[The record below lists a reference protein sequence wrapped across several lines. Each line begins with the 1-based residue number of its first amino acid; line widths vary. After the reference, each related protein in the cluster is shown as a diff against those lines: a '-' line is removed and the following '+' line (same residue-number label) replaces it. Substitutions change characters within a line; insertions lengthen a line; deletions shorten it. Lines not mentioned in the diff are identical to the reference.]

1 MTAHSSAQGIA
12 SLGRYGDDLIVHMNQ
27 EEVQG
32 LQALAKQHGTSLTIN
47 PETGMPEAFKLG
59 GVFKALIPIAAGV
72 MFPGFGASLFGGMQ
86 GIGAGILAG
95 AATAALTG
103 GNPLLGGVTGALGGY
118 SGAGLGN
125 SFANLGSTAAT
136 TGTNVANVTAQ
147 NAATNVVG
155 NTLMGQGAT
164 AFSSPFTSMFTP
176 SGIAGGAGLGVGT
189 VGNAGIVAQGAL
201 SNAAGNALTNQ
212 AMNASLTGAN
222 TAANAGNAINLAG
235 TTQAAAPS
243 YIDKLKS
250 GVEKFF
256 SKETSYVDPVTGK
269 TVTGSG
275 LDAYKASLPTRG
287 GELTGVTKDA
297 AGNVV
302 SSTYN
307 PVKGATNMDVFKK
320 IGTPVG
326 GALLGGV
333 EASDLNPQINLSEQ
347 EQKVYEQ
354 TGVDSAGKPTFGY
367 IAKSAF
373 NPYRTLNLSG
383 PSPLNLGQ
391 SLKLPTP
398 TGYATGG
405 TIQSGGIRDLYG
417 APDNQPTISPGLSG
431 FGLGRLNNLAGEQAM
446 TQAKTLGY
454 ADGGDVGMNL
464 DALPTLNVNTG
475 TQSYANRMAEERQM
489 NPLGQIM
496 YGLTSMGSLK
506 PTIGEDKQTQDFFYS
521 PHIQYGTDSQT
532 QQFRKLMETGRMAK
546 GGYLDGA
553 GDGMSDSI
561 PATIGG
567 KQPARLADG
576 EFVIPADV
584 VSHLGNGSSKAGS
597 KRLYAMMD
605 KVRHARTGNK
615 KQGKQINP
623 AKYMPA

>member
-1 MTAHSSAQGIA
+1 MTAHSTAQGIA

-32 LQALAKQHGTSLTIN
+32 LQALAKKHGTSLTIN
-47 PETGMPEAFKLG
+47 PDTGMPEAFKLG
-59 GVFKALIPIAAGV
+59 GVFKALIPIAAGM
-72 MFPGFGASLFGGMQ
+72 MFPGAPAFMGSMFQAGGALSGVFA
-86 GIGAGILAG
+86 GALAG
-95 AATAALTG
+95 AGLATLTG
-103 GNPLLGGVTGALGGY
+103 GNPLISGITGALGGAG
-118 SGAGLGN
+118 GAGLGN

-164 AFSSPFTSMFTP
+164 AFTSPFISPFTP
-176 SGIAGGAGLGVGT
+176 AGIAGGAGLGAGT
-189 VGNAGIVAQGAL
+189 VANAGIVGQGAL

-243 YIDKLKS
+243 YTDKLKS

-256 SKETSYVDPVTGK
+256 SKETSYVDPLTGK

-275 LDAYKASLPTRG
+275 LDAYKASLPVRG
-287 GELTGVTKDA
+287 GQVTGTSVDA
-297 AGNVV
+297 AGNVTTNY
-302 SSTYN
+302 SPKTL
-307 PVKGATNMDVFKK
+307 ATNMDVFKK

-354 TGVDSAGKPTFGY
+354 TGIDSAGKPTFGY

-391 SLKLPTP
+391 SLKLPAP

-417 APDNQPTISPGLSG
+417 TPDNQPTISPGLSG

-454 ADGGDVGMNL
+454 AQG
-464 DALPTLNVNTG
+464 
-475 TQSYANRMAEERQM
+475 
-489 NPLGQIM
+489 
-496 YGLTSMGSLK
+496 GLTAFAMGGK
-506 PTIGEDKQTQDFFYS
+506 P
-521 PHIQYGTDSQT
+521 
-532 QQFRKLMETGRMAK
+532 K
-546 GGYLDGA
+546 GGYLDGP

-561 PATIGG
+561 PATING

-584 VSHLGNGSSKAGS
+584 VSHLGNGSTKAGS
-597 KRLYAMMD
+597 KKLYAMLD
-605 KVRHARTGNK
+605 KVRRARTGTK
-615 KQGKQINP
+615 KQGKQINADRYLP
-623 AKYMPA
+623 KVA

>member
-1 MTAHSSAQGIA
+1 MTAHSTAQGIA

-32 LQALAKQHGTSLTIN
+32 LQALAKKHGTSLTIN
-47 PETGMPEAFKLG
+47 PKTGMPEAFKLG

-72 MFPGFGASLFGGMQ
+72 MFPGFGASIFGGMQ

-103 GNPLLGGVTGALGGY
+103 GNPIMGGITGALGGY

-125 SFANLGSTAAT
+125 SFANLGSAGAA
-136 TGTNVANVTAQ
+136 TGTNVANLTAQ

-164 AFSSPFTSMFTP
+164 AFTSPFISPFTP
-176 SGIAGGAGLGVGT
+176 AGIAGGAGLGAGT
-189 VGNAGIVAQGAL
+189 VANAGIVGQGAL
-201 SNAAGNALTNQ
+201 SNVAGNALTNQ

-222 TAANAGNAINLAG
+222 TVANAGNAINLAG
-235 TTQAAAPS
+235 TTQAATPT
-243 YIDKLKS
+243 YGDKLKS

-256 SKETSYVDPVTGK
+256 SKETSYVDPISGK

-275 LDAYKASLPTRG
+275 LDAYKASLPTKG
-287 GELTGVTKDA
+287 GEITGVTKDA
-297 AGNVV
+297 AGNVIG
-302 SSTYN
+302 STET
-307 PVKGATNMDVFKK
+307 PRKLASNMDVFKK
-320 IGTPVG
+320 IGTPIG

-333 EASDLNPQINLSEQ
+333 EESDLNPQVNLSDQ

-354 TGVDSAGKPTFGY
+354 VGVDAAGKPTFGY

-383 PSPLNLGQ
+383 PSSLNLGA
-391 SLKLPTP
+391 SLKLPAP
-398 TGYATGG
+398 TGYAAGG
-405 TIQSGGIRDLYG
+405 IVQPTIQSGGVRDLYG
-417 APDNQPTISPGLSG
+417 SSDNQTQPLSSDG
-431 FGLGRLNNLAGEQAM
+431 FGLGRLSSLANQQAM
-446 TQAKTLGY
+446 TTAKTLGY
-454 ADGGDVGMNL
+454 ADGGDVGGDAIDESAPNPEGIVSKYTTVVDDKGIASRARVPFQYEKIITPGAL
-464 DALPTLNVNTG
+464 DFYDIPPIGYNPDT
-475 TQSYANRMAEERQM
+475 YAGLLRKQRGMAR
-489 NPLGQIM
+489 
-496 YGLTSMGSLK
+496 
-506 PTIGEDKQTQDFFYS
+506 
-521 PHIQYGTDSQT
+521 
-532 QQFRKLMETGRMAK
+532 

-561 PATIGG
+561 PATIEG

-576 EFVIPADV
+576 EFVVPADV

-597 KRLYAMMD
+597 KRLYAMLD
-605 KVRHARTGNK
+605 KVRRARTGRV

>member
-1 MTAHSSAQGIA
+1 MTAHSTAQGIA

-32 LQALAKQHGTSLTIN
+32 LQALAKKHGTSLTIN
-47 PETGMPEAFKLG
+47 PDTGMPEAFKLG

-72 MFPGFGASLFGGMQ
+72 MFPGFGAAMFGGMQ

-103 GNPLLGGVTGALGGY
+103 GNPIVGGITGALGGY

-125 SFANLGSTAAT
+125 SFANLGSAGAA
-136 TGTNVANVTAQ
+136 TGTNVANMTAQ

-164 AFSSPFTSMFTP
+164 AFTSPFISPFTP
-176 SGIAGGAGLGVGT
+176 AGIAGGAGLGAGT
-189 VGNAGIVAQGAL
+189 VANAGIVGQGAL

-235 TTQAAAPS
+235 TTQAAAPT
-243 YIDKLKS
+243 YGDKLKS

-256 SKETSYVDPVTGK
+256 SKEASYVDPVTGK

-275 LDAYKASLPTRG
+275 LDAYKASLPTKG
-287 GELTGVTKDA
+287 GELTGITKDA

-320 IGTPVG
+320 IGTPIG

-333 EASDLNPQINLSEQ
+333 EESDLNPQVNLSDQ

-391 SLKLPTP
+391 SLKLPAT
-398 TGYATGG
+398 TGYAEGG
-405 TIQSGGIRDLYG
+405 TIATGGIRDLYG
-417 APDNQPTISPGLSG
+417 SSDNQNQAPLSRDG
-431 FGLGRLNNLAGEQAM
+431 YGLGRLNQLGNEQSL

-454 ADGGDVGMNL
+454 AEGGETSLNL
-464 DALPTLNVNTG
+464 DRLPSLNVNTG
-475 TQSYANRMAEERQM
+475 VSSLSNAPIDEDTFKSIMYRMS
-489 NPLGQIM
+489 PLGGKGPSGKSIYDQFEADARNK
-496 YGLTSMGSLK
+496 GFSLD
-506 PTIGEDKQTQDFFYS
+506 TMRVQ
-521 PHIQYGTDSQT
+521 
-532 QQFRKLMETGRMAK
+532 GRAK

-561 PATIGG
+561 PATIEG

-576 EFVIPADV
+576 EFVVPADV

-597 KRLYAMMD
+597 KRLYAMLD
-605 KVRHARTGNK
+605 KVRRARTGRV

-623 AKYMPA
+623 NKYMPA

>member
-243 YIDKLKS
+243 YTDKLKS

-391 SLKLPTP
+391 ALKLPTP

-417 APDNQPTISPGLSG
+417 TPDNQPTISPGLSG

-446 TQAKTLGY
+446 TQAQTLGY
-454 ADGGDVGMNL
+454 AQG
-464 DALPTLNVNTG
+464 
-475 TQSYANRMAEERQM
+475 
-489 NPLGQIM
+489 
-496 YGLTSMGSLK
+496 GLTAFAM
-506 PTIGEDKQTQDFFYS
+506 
-521 PHIQYGTDSQT
+521 
-532 QQFRKLMETGRMAK
+532 
-546 GGYLDGA
+546 
-553 GDGMSDSI
+553 
-561 PATIGG
+561 GG
-567 KQPARLADG
+567 KP
-576 EFVIPADV
+576 
-584 VSHLGNGSSKAGS
+584 
-597 KRLYAMMD
+597 
-605 KVRHARTGNK
+605 
-615 KQGKQINP
+615 
-623 AKYMPA
+623 

>member
-1 MTAHSSAQGIA
+1 
-12 SLGRYGDDLIVHMNQ
+12 
-27 EEVQG
+27 
-32 LQALAKQHGTSLTIN
+32 
-47 PETGMPEAFKLG
+47 
-59 GVFKALIPIAAGV
+59 
-72 MFPGFGASLFGGMQ
+72 
-86 GIGAGILAG
+86 
-95 AATAALTG
+95 
-103 GNPLLGGVTGALGGY
+103 
-118 SGAGLGN
+118 
-125 SFANLGSTAAT
+125 
-136 TGTNVANVTAQ
+136 
-147 NAATNVVG
+147 
-155 NTLMGQGAT
+155 
-164 AFSSPFTSMFTP
+164 
-176 SGIAGGAGLGVGT
+176 
-189 VGNAGIVAQGAL
+189 
-201 SNAAGNALTNQ
+201 
-212 AMNASLTGAN
+212 MNASLTGAN

-235 TTQAAAPS
+235 TTQAAAPT
-243 YIDKLKS
+243 YGDKLKS

-275 LDAYKASLPTRG
+275 IDAYKATLPTRG

-320 IGTPVG
+320 IGTPIG

-333 EASDLNPQINLSEQ
+333 EESDLNPQVNLSDQ

-391 SLKLPTP
+391 SLKLPAT
-398 TGYATGG
+398 TGYAEGG
-405 TIQSGGIRDLYG
+405 TIATGGIRDLYG
-417 APDNQPTISPGLSG
+417 SSDNQNQVPLSTDG
-431 FGLGRLNNLAGEQAM
+431 YGLGRLNQLGNQQSL

-454 ADGGDVGMNL
+454 AEG
-464 DALPTLNVNTG
+464 
-475 TQSYANRMAEERQM
+475 
-489 NPLGQIM
+489 
-496 YGLTSMGSLK
+496 GLTAFAMGGK
-506 PTIGEDKQTQDFFYS
+506 P
-521 PHIQYGTDSQT
+521 
-532 QQFRKLMETGRMAK
+532 K

-561 PATIGG
+561 PATIEG

-576 EFVIPADV
+576 EFVVPADV

-597 KRLYAMMD
+597 KRLYAMLD

-615 KQGKQINP
+615 KQGKEIKADKYLP
-623 AKYMPA
+623 A

>member
-1 MTAHSSAQGIA
+1 
-12 SLGRYGDDLIVHMNQ
+12 MNQ

-243 YIDKLKS
+243 YTDKLKS

-383 PSPLNLGQ
+383 PSSLNLGQ
-391 SLKLPTP
+391 ALKLPTP

-405 TIQSGGIRDLYG
+405 SIQSGGIRDLYG
-417 APDNQPTISPGLSG
+417 TPDNQPTISPGLSG

-446 TQAKTLGY
+446 TQAQTLGY
-454 ADGGDVGMNL
+454 AQG
-464 DALPTLNVNTG
+464 
-475 TQSYANRMAEERQM
+475 
-489 NPLGQIM
+489 
-496 YGLTSMGSLK
+496 GLTAFAMGGK
-506 PTIGEDKQTQDFFYS
+506 P
-521 PHIQYGTDSQT
+521 
-532 QQFRKLMETGRMAK
+532 K

-561 PATIGG
+561 PATIEG

-597 KRLYAMMD
+597 KRLYAMLD
-605 KVRHARTGNK
+605 KVRRARTGTK
-615 KQGKQINP
+615 KQGKQINADRYLP
-623 AKYMPA
+623 RVA